1 MVRNVTRT
9 IYTTEIGY
17 KMYNNETQEIV
28 EGEFVKLGIT
38 PGTKESELAQ
48 ARDALKKC
56 IGKYGKLLECWH
68 NRTYS
73 RLYVMSLEYFILHAE
88 PKYGTRKRGG
98 IDGSRITDQG
108 VRAD

>member
-9 IYTTEIGY
+9 IYTTEVGY

-28 EGEFVKLGIT
+28 EGEFLKNGIT

-48 ARDALKKC
+48 ARAALKKC
-56 IGKYGKLLECWH
+56 IGKHGKHGKLLECWH

-73 RLYVMSLEYFILHAE
+73 RLYVMPLEDFMLYAV
-88 PKYGTRKRGG
+88 PKYGTRKERW
-98 IDGSRITDQG
+98 D
-108 VRAD
+108 

>member
-9 IYTTEIGY
+9 IYTTEVGY

-28 EGEFVKLGIT
+28 EAEFVKNGIT

-48 ARDALKKC
+48 ARASLKKC

-68 NRTYS
+68 KCTYS
-73 RLYVMSLEYFILHAE
+73 RLYVMPLEDFMLHAE
-88 PKYGTRKRGG
+88 PEYGSLKERWE
-98 IDGSRITDQG
+98 
-108 VRAD
+108 

>member
-9 IYTTEIGY
+9 IYTTEVGY

-28 EGEFVKLGIT
+28 EGEFLKSGIT

-48 ARDALKKC
+48 ARTSLKKS

-73 RLYVMSLEYFILHAE
+73 RLYVMPLEDFMLYAV
-88 PKYGTRKRGG
+88 PKYGTRKERWE
-98 IDGSRITDQG
+98 
-108 VRAD
+108 